1 MANKKF
7 LILKDYL
14 MRIDPMS
21 SLGLN
26 ADSVLSY
33 AVGEVLRNK
42 EGTPPELLPCG
53 YFVGDVTKIRI
64 CLRGALHATLDALAF
79 ETLVPKSVLQRYM
92 SLLGDNG
99 RIIICGPSGTGKSYL
114 ARKIGEYLVARSGK
128 DPCPEAIASFS
139 ADHKNSKEL
148 RQYLTNLV
156 DQCDGTAG
164 IDLPSVIILD
174 NLHQVQNLGDVFNG
188 VLLRQQ
194 QQSAGCMG
202 PVIIG
207 TMTQSS
213 SSPPTAAQL
222 HHNFRWVLFG
232 NHTEPVKGLLSR
244 YLQRRLIEVDTQK
257 GTKNLELARIVDW
270 IPKVWHHVNKF
281 LEAHN
286 SADVTI
292 GPRLFLSCPMD
303 VANSQVWFTDLWHYS
318 VVPYLIEATKEGLQ
332 TYGKKAMWEDPA
344 QYLILTYPWSQQL
357 TLNTGKSSL
366 QRYVKIH
373 NVVWYFTFSKKM

>member
-1 MANKKF
+1 
-7 LILKDYL
+7 

-21 SLGLN
+21 SLGLS

-33 AVGEVLRNK
+33 AVGEVLRSK

-53 YFVGDVTKIRI
+53 YLVGDVTKIRV
-64 CLRGALHATLDALAF
+64 CLKGALYGALDALAF

-92 SLLGDNG
+92 SLLGDQG

-114 ARKIGEYLVARSGK
+114 ARKLGEYLVARSGK

-156 DQCDGTAG
+156 EQCDGIAG

-174 NLHQVQNLGDVFNG
+174 NLHQVQNLGEVFNG
-188 VLLRQQ
+188 VLLKTPQQ
-194 QQSAGCMG
+194 EQDSLSTS

-207 TMTQSS
+207 TMTQSQNN
-213 SSPPTAAQL
+213 SPPTAVQV
-222 HHNFRWVLFG
+222 HHSFRWILFG

-244 YLQRRLIEVDTQK
+244 YLQRRLIEVDTQN
-257 GTKNLELARIVDW
+257 GSKNLELARIVDW
-270 IPKVWHHVNKF
+270 IPKVWHHINKF

-318 VVPYLIEATKEGLQ
+318 VVPYLTEATKEGLQ
-332 TYGKKAMWEDPA
+332 IYGKKAMWEDPA
-344 QYLILTYPWSQQL
+344 QYLLLTYPWPQQL
-357 TLNTGKSSL
+357 TLNTGKSTL
-366 QRYVKIH
+366 QR
-373 NVVWYFTFSKKM
+373 